1 MLDFLAPW
9 QFDPFAVLGLALGAG
24 VYAAGVVR
32 GARPSPWAVIAYA
45 AGLALMYAVLHTRL
59 DYYAQYLFTAHRAQ
73 HLVLHHL
80 GPFLI
85 ALSNPAPVW
94 RRAVGGAVR
103 IPGWLRALY
112 RFLQH
117 PVVAPLLFVGLIF
130 LWLHPEIHFDAML
143 NHDLYLLMNWSMA
156 LDGLLFWYL
165 MLAPRSYEPPA
176 AAADSS
182 AVARRAPSSPL
193 DVLPSTPAAPSSP
206 RDAPQRPL
214 DALATESRTT
224 WEPGATG
231 PGRLV
236 DLGYGIRVFILL
248 AVMFPQIVL
257 GAYIAL
263 GPTDLYDVYAV
274 CGRAFPLSPADDQL
288 YGGLLTWIPAAMM
301 SVLGTV
307 IVLGRW
313 MRDDPERRGSVPGP
327 SNRASREGAKA
338 RK

>member
-9 QFDPFAVLGLALGAG
+9 QFDPFAVLGLVLGAG
-24 VYAAGVVR
+24 AYGAGIVR
-32 GARPSPWAVIAYA
+32 GARPSIPAVVAYSL
-45 AGLALMYAVLHTRL
+45 GLGLMYAVLHTRL
-59 DYYAQYLFTAHRAQ
+59 DYYAQYLFAAHRGQ

-85 ALSNPAPVW
+85 ALSNPVPVW
-94 RRAVGGAVR
+94 RRAFGGRLIAPAWLKAV
-103 IPGWLRALY
+103 Y

-117 PVVAPLLFVGLIF
+117 PVVAPVLFVGLIF
-130 LWLHPEIHFDAML
+130 FWLHPEIHFDAML
-143 NHDLYLLMNWSMA
+143 SHRLYLLMNWSMA

-165 MLAPRSYEPPA
+165 MMAPRSHGFPA

-182 AVARRAPSSPL
+182 AVARRAPSGRL
-193 DVLPSTPAAPSSP
+193 DVPFSTPAPTSSP
-206 RDAPQRPL
+206 RDAPQRRL
-214 DALATESRTT
+214 DALATESRTP
-224 WEPGATG
+224 WEPVPRG
-231 PGRLV
+231 PGHLV
-236 DLGYGIRVFILL
+236 DLGYGTRVIILL

-301 SVLGTV
+301 SVLGAV

-313 MRDDPERRGSVPGP
+313 MRDDTERRGRVPG
-327 SNRASREGAKA
+327 RRQGASRQGV
-338 RK
+338 